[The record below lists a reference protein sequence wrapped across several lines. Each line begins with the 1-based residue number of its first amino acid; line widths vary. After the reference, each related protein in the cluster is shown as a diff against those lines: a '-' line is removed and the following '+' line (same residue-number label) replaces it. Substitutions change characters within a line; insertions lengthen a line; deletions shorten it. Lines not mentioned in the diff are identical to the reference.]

1 MSVDAGDQDLPGWVR
16 GGVATLQAVLAILIA
31 FFAGAAIAVPVQG
44 LLLDLGLI
52 VAETPEANAAST
64 ALQFLGFGV
73 GAIVYLLAIGRW
85 DVVPG
90 WYRTPTRQD
99 VLWMVGGIVVL
110 FTASTGL
117 TTVLSL
123 VGVEIAQNQVVES
136 GRKAP
141 ILFLYLVPVTLL
153 FVAPAEELL
162 FRGIVQGQYRRAFS
176 PTMAIVIAG
185 FLFGFVHWLA
195 LVGSG
200 SGRLVYVVIAGL
212 LGLFLGFAYERTR
225 SLLVPI
231 VIHAGYNI
239 VGHLLN
245 YGTATGLL

>member
-1 MSVDAGDQDLPGWVR
+1 MSVDVGDQDLPGWVR
-16 GGVATLQAVLAILIA
+16 GGVATLQVVLAIAIA
-31 FFAGAAIAVPVQG
+31 FFAGAAVTIPG
-44 LLLDLGLI
+44 RRLLLDLGLI
-52 VAETPEANAAST
+52 AAETPEANAAST

-73 GAIVYLLAIGRW
+73 GAIVYLLAIGKW

-90 WYRTPTRQD
+90 WYRTPTRRH
-99 VLWMVGGIVVL
+99 VLWMVGGTVVL
-110 FTASTGL
+110 FAASMAL
-117 TTVLSL
+117 TTTLSL
-123 VGVEIAQNQVVES
+123 IGIEVAQNQVVES
-136 GRKAP
+136 GREAP

-176 PTMAIVIAG
+176 PTTAVVVASL
-185 FLFGFVHWLA
+185 LFGFVHWLA

-200 SGRLVYVVIAGL
+200 SGRFVYVVIAAL
-212 LGLFLGFAYERTR
+212 LGLVLGFAYERTG

-239 VGHLLN
+239 AGHLLN
-245 YGTATGLL
+245 YSTATGLL

>member
-1 MSVDAGDQDLPGWVR
+1 MSVDLGDQDLPGWVR
-16 GGVATLQAVLAILIA
+16 GGVATLQAVLAIVVA
-31 FFAGAAIAVPVQG
+31 FFAGAAIAVPGQS

-73 GAIVYLLAIGRW
+73 GAIVYLLAVGRW

-99 VLWMVGGIVVL
+99 ALWMAGGTVAL
-110 FTASTGL
+110 FAASMSL
-117 TTVLSL
+117 TTIFSL
-123 VGVEIAQNQVVES
+123 VGIDVAQNQVVES
-136 GRKAP
+136 GREAP
-141 ILFLYLVPVTLL
+141 ILFLYMVPVTLL

-176 PTMAIVIAG
+176 PTTAIAIAS
-185 FLFGFVHWLA
+185 FLFGFIHWLA

-200 SGRLVYVVIAGL
+200 SGRLVYVVIAAL
-212 LGLFLGFAYERTR
+212 LGLVLGFAYERTG

-239 VGHLLN
+239 AGHLLN
-245 YGTATGLL
+245 YSTATGLL